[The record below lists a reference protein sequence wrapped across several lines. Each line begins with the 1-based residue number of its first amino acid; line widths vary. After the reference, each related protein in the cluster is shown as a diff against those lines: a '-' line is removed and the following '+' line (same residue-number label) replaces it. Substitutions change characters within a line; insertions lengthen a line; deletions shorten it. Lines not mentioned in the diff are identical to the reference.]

1 MSKRNSDSAILAAG
15 VGLWY
20 VGAKTFSD
28 YHGSVQAGTV
38 ESFQHEHATAIGS
51 VATLAGLGLVVYGV
65 YRMDR
70 HGARESEPSSPDSS
84 RTTRTNTVRANHSSR
99 SPRSSTTL
107 SQPEGA
113 FEGSERKEIQEAPRR
128 GTIPRLG
135 R

>member
-1 MSKRNSDSAILAAG
+1 MSKRNSDLAILAAG

-65 YRMDR
+65 YRMDPTWGKGV
-70 HGARESEPSSPDSS
+70 GAVLAGLVAYNAYKHSQGEPLISLSPFKHH
-84 RTTRTNTVRANHSSR
+84 TFPA
-99 SPRSSTTL
+99 
-107 SQPEGA
+107 
-113 FEGSERKEIQEAPRR
+113 
-128 GTIPRLG
+128 
-135 R
+135 